1 MRHHSQS
8 RRLGVKTGH
17 RVALLRNLLKALVRD
32 GSIRTTV
39 ARAKVL
45 RPFVEKL
52 VTRLREPTVANVRHV
67 SSQINDRQALN
78 GLMQEIAPKFKT
90 RNGGYIR
97 ILKMA
102 TRRPGDNADMAIVQ
116 WVDESL
122 VEKALER
129 RQAPAVKASKTK
141 ETKKA
146 SKKESKKAV
155 TDGTSEEKAEKKT
168 KKASAKKTT
177 KKSA

>member
-17 RVALLRNLLKALVRD
+17 RVAMLRNLLRALVRD

-45 RPFVEKL
+45 RPYVEKL
-52 VTRLREPTVANVRHV
+52 VTRLKEPTVANVRHV
-67 SSQINDRQALN
+67 FSQINDRQALN
-78 GLMQEIAPKFKT
+78 GLIQDVAPKFKT
-90 RNGGYIR
+90 RNGGYLR
-97 ILKMA
+97 ILKLA

-122 VEKALER
+122 VEQGFEK
-129 RQAPAVKASKTK
+129 RQAAAAPVKADKK
-141 ETKKA
+141 EKKA
-146 SKKESKKAV
+146 SKKDSKKA
-155 TDGTSEEKAEKKT
+155 TDEGASEEKAEKKT
-168 KKASAKKTT
+168 KKAPAKKTS